1 MNDNKRK
8 EVIDSW
14 HKRADAYEILVN
26 NYQIFTDMA
35 MGLVKFVEK
44 RQTNKVQDFRILDLA
59 AGTGLVSKLLIQTL
73 HISPASLYLV
83 EPAEQMCILA
93 RGTIKTPHVYQMS
106 AEDCLSTS
114 DLPRD
119 SFDFILCNASM
130 HLMSENDIYPIVSKL
145 LKPKTGY
152 FLYTLWYHAFDETE
166 NFDNNQRIEAYI
178 NDALTYFK
186 YPNYFSTV
194 NRKIETKKQSIR
206 SRKFL
211 QETAYK
217 HGIKLESCAIHIHQ
231 VPMSFDLDFMLMEPS
246 WLMDHLKNFEWT
258 QNQDAHSIKGQIVEK
273 LRELIKDEY
282 TEKPVVQIV
291 VSRI

>member
-1 MNDNKRK
+1 
-8 EVIDSW
+8 
-14 HKRADAYEILVN
+14 
-26 NYQIFTDMA
+26 
-35 MGLVKFVEK
+35 
-44 RQTNKVQDFRILDLA
+44 
-59 AGTGLVSKLLIQTL
+59 
-73 HISPASLYLV
+73 
-83 EPAEQMCILA
+83 MCILA
-93 RGTIKTPHVYQMS
+93 QGAIKTPHVYQTS

-114 DLPRD
+114 DLPQD

-130 HLMSENDIYPIVSKL
+130 HLMSENDIYPVVSKL

-166 NFDNNQRIEAYI
+166 NFDNNQRLEAYI

-186 YPNYFSTV
+186 YPNYFSTT
-194 NRKIETKKQSIR
+194 NRKIETKKQSVR

-211 QETAYK
+211 EETAYK

-258 QNQDAHSIKGQIVEK
+258 QNRDAHSIKGQIVEK